1 MEGTADTSFNGS
13 FLPYGYSYLW
23 EPSLVWLNAIS
34 GLLLTIGILGM
45 AVTIGTLLYKYKSRI
60 TYNWVITLFTIFL
73 GLSGA
78 VELLELIGIWNP
90 FFYLEGIMKLL
101 CAAFAIA
108 TAILLFPLL
117 PTAFMEHSERNK
129 ASSDSLEGKEE
140 QPATKEE
147 AE

>member
-1 MEGTADTSFNGS
+1 MEGTADSSFNGS

-45 AVTIGTLLYKYKSRI
+45 AITIGTLLYKHRSQI
-60 TYNWVITLFTIFL
+60 TYSWVITLFTIFL
-73 GLSGA
+73 GLSGL

-90 FFYLEGIMKLL
+90 FFYLEGIAKLL

-108 TAILLFPLL
+108 IAILLFPLL
-117 PTAFMEHSERNK
+117 PTAFMEHSERSQSMPRKSN
-129 ASSDSLEGKEE
+129 EGDE
-140 QPATKEE
+140 QPSEKEK